1 MTDPNK
7 MVTVTLDKDAM
18 YRVRHEDKTAITVKK
33 GVPTEVP
40 FWVAEHWGVLPTD
53 DPVGPSDVQADTSEP
68 KQAPK
73 SAAKTL
79 KTSKKGG

>member
-7 MVTVTLDKDAM
+7 LVTVTVNQDRI
-18 YRVRHEDKTAITVKK
+18 YRAKHEDTTAIAVKK

-40 FWVAEHWGVLPTD
+40 FWVAEHWGVLPAD
-53 DPVGPSDVQADTSEP
+53 DPVGPAD
-68 KQAPK
+68 APK
-73 SAAKTL
+73 PAAKRL